1 MKDLQPINFPGLDPR
16 RPLVIAGPCSAET
29 EEQVIETARELAAE
43 GVRIFRAGLWKP
55 RTKPGGFEGVG
66 AEGVAWLRRV
76 KRETGMYTATEVAT
90 RKHVMAALEGGIDMI
105 WIGAR
110 TTANPFAMQEIADA
124 LRGHDIPV
132 LVKNPVSP
140 DLELWIGGVERIYNA
155 GIRRLGVIHRGF
167 TSIDKS
173 LYRNHP
179 MWSIPIELHRRLP
192 GLQIFCDPSHIGG
205 RRELI
210 APLSQQA
217 MDLGFDGLIVEAH
230 CSPDCAWSDKA
241 QQVTP
246 QGLAYICRS
255 LVIRE
260 ANTTTES
267 LSELRS
273 QIDKIDDELLELLV
287 RRMRV
292 SRDIGQYKK
301 EHNMPILQ
309 AKRYEDLLAR
319 RAEQAVQLGM
329 DREFMRSVLQ
339 AIHEESI
346 RQQMQVLGV
355 QRRTGPRHAPRTL
368 VADSARRHD
377 GRDERIQDGPA
388 APGAARNG
396 RSADHLLHG
405 QRHRGRH
412 GRGTQHRSR
421 RLYRQAFLRARSA
434 GPRALRTAPHR
445 T

>member
-16 RPLVIAGPCSAET
+16 RPLVSRGTVHAET

-210 APLSQQA
+210 APLSAAGHGPRIRRADRRSALFARLRVERQGPA
-217 MDLGFDGLIVEAH
+217 GDTAGSGLH
-230 CSPDCAWSDKA
+230 L
-241 QQVTP
+241 P
-246 QGLAYICRS
+246 QSGDP
-255 LVIRE
+255 
-260 ANTTTES
+260 
-267 LSELRS
+267 RS
-273 QIDKIDDELLELLV
+273 QHHDGEPFGTAFADRQDNDELLELLV

-346 RQQMQVLGV
+346 RQQMQVLG
-355 QRRTGPRHAPRTL
+355 
-368 VADSARRHD
+368 
-377 GRDERIQDGPA
+377 E
-388 APGAARNG
+388 
-396 RSADHLLHG
+396 
-405 QRHRGRH
+405 
-412 GRGTQHRSR
+412 
-421 RLYRQAFLRARSA
+421 
-434 GPRALRTAPHR
+434 
-445 T
+445 